1 MTISGRCLLFP
12 LYILFLSSF
21 CAAGEE
27 TWTEIRSPNFIVITN
42 ASPKQARRTAKS
54 FEQFRLLIQT
64 VWSPLKVDPP
74 TPLTIFAG
82 KDERSY
88 KTLIAE
94 EQSATG
100 SAQSIGMFIAGPE
113 RELVALRMDGPENLP
128 YHVLYHEYVHMILRL
143 NFGHLPL
150 WLSEGLAE
158 LFANAD
164 ISDKSQG
171 IGKFSTEAA
180 HVLKTNPMIPLSTLM
195 SATTD
200 SPYYRQKDKADV
212 FYAQSWAITHYLYLG
227 NKKAHQDKLM
237 AFIKMIVDGVPEQE
251 ALTRAFGD
259 LKDLEEAL
267 NKYLQSTTYYLRV
280 KSQLG
285 MDANKYRTRTLSEV
299 ESLAARGELLVH
311 YNKLDR
317 AQRMLDRALY
327 LDPRNA
333 RANEGMGYFFLR
345 INDREKSRKYF
356 SAAADLDSKNCL
368 AHYFAAETLMVKEN
382 DSAIAEKYLRTAISI
397 NPFFAPAYGK
407 LSQLLLKNQSGLNEA
422 LEYAAKGA
430 ELEPGRLSYK
440 LNIAYITALM
450 DKVDEAYELG
460 QRALSAA
467 RDDDQD
473 RVQAESLLSWIKS
486 LRDRQDRL
494 QGLPQ
499 KTPKE
504 PIFTNWKQEK
514 EVEEKRKER
523 IARIASL
530 RTGSVAKLRGVV
542 QTVKCEDPAIMDV
555 VFDANGKQQLFHAE
569 NYFDV
574 GFKSMGVALPQIEP
588 CMDLAGKQVDIE
600 YLPVSD
606 EDFSGLIQLI
616 TIINK
621 K

>member
-1 MTISGRCLLFP
+1 MTKFGRQLLFP
-12 LYILFLSSF
+12 FCILLFSSL

-27 TWTEIRSPNFIVITN
+27 TWTEVRSPNFIVIAN

-94 EQSATG
+94 EQPVKG
-100 SAQSIGMFIAGPE
+100 SAQSVGMFIAGPE
-113 RELVALRMDGPENLP
+113 RELVALRMDVPEDLP

-143 NFGHLPL
+143 NFGRLPL

-171 IGKFSTEAA
+171 IGRFSPEAA
-180 HVLKTNPMIPLSTLM
+180 HVLKTNPRIPLSMLM
-195 SATTD
+195 SATSD

-227 NKKAHQDKLM
+227 DKRAHQDKLM
-237 AFIKMIVDGVPEQE
+237 AFIKMIVDGVPEQD
-251 ALTRAFGD
+251 ALARAFGD
-259 LKDLEEAL
+259 LKDLEESL

-285 MDANKYRTRTLSEV
+285 MNADKFRTRTLSEV

-311 YNKLDR
+311 NNKLDR
-317 AQRMLDRALY
+317 AQLMLDRALY

-356 SAAADLDSKNCL
+356 TAAADLDSMNCL
-368 AHYFAAETLMVKEN
+368 AHYFAAETAMAEEG
-382 DSAIAEKYLRTAISI
+382 DPEIAEKYLRAAISI

-407 LSQLLLKNQSGLNEA
+407 LSQLLLKNKSDLDEA
-422 LEYAAKGA
+422 LEYADKGA

-440 LNIAYITALM
+440 LNIAYIMALM
-450 DKVDEAYELG
+450 DKVDEAYALG

-467 RDDDQD
+467 RNDDQD
-473 RVQAESLLSWIKS
+473 RGQAESLLSWIQS
-486 LRDRQDRL
+486 LRDRKALL
-494 QGLPQ
+494 QGFSQ

-504 PIFTNWKQEK
+504 PVLVN
-514 EVEEKRKER
+514 RKEEMEAEKKR
-523 IARIASL
+523 QERSAGIASL
-530 RTGSVAKLRGVV
+530 KTGSVVKLRGVI
-542 QTVKCEDPAIMDV
+542 QTVQCQYPAVMDII
-555 VFDANGKQQLFHAE
+555 FDASAKQYPLHAE
-569 NYFDV
+569 NYLEV
-574 GFKSMGVALPQIEP
+574 GYKATIPLAQIDP
-588 CMDLAGKQVDIE
+588 CKDLEGKQVDME
-600 YLPVSD
+600 YLPVEG
-606 EDFSGLIQLI
+606 EDFSGLIRLI
-616 TIINK
+616 TIIHK